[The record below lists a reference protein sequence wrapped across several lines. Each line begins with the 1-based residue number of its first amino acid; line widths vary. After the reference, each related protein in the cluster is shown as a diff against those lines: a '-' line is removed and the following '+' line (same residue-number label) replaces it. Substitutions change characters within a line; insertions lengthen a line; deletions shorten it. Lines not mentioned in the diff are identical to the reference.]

1 MVGVVHASM
10 ASDSALPRC
19 AFVER
24 GSAQQ
29 LARAWLVRAWDVD
42 QPAAGENVNSKKEK
56 GPGRRKVCVCVS
68 LSLSAG
74 KRE

>member
-42 QPAAGENVNSKKEK
+42 QPSSRGKCQQQEGE
-56 GPGRRKVCVCVS
+56 RCVRLS